1 MSEQHDI
8 AGNAEVDQ
16 IAHQIRSLIAEIVEI
31 PEEVIKDNST
41 FEELGADSLMAL
53 EIVASIEK
61 KYRIQVP
68 EEELQRVKSFG
79 DTIALVREYLARAAG

>member
-1 MSEQHDI
+1 VNEHNDT
-8 AGNAEVDQ
+8 AGNADVDQ
-16 IAHQIRSLIAEIVEI
+16 IANDIRSLIAEIVEI
-31 PEEVIKDNST
+31 PEDSIKDSSS

-53 EIVASIEK
+53 EIVANIEK

-79 DTIALVREYLARAAG
+79 DTIALVREYLARAGG

>member
-1 MSEQHDI
+1 MSDHGEI
-8 AGNAEVDQ
+8 AGSAGIDQ
-16 IAHQIRSLIAEIVEI
+16 IAGDIRALIAEIVEI
-31 PEEVIKDNST
+31 PIERIKDDSS
-41 FEELGADSLMAL
+41 FADLGADSLMAL

-79 DTIALVREYLARAAG
+79 DTIALVKEYLARAGG

>member
-1 MSEQHDI
+1 MSEHKNVENS
-8 AGNAEVDQ
+8 AGADQ
-16 IAHQIRSLIAEIVEI
+16 VAREIRSLIAEIVEV
-31 PEEVIKDNST
+31 PEESITDNSS
-41 FEELGADSLMAL
+41 FADLGADSLMAL

-68 EEELQRVKSFG
+68 EEELQRIRSFG

>member
-1 MSEQHDI
+1 VSDHTDAEHGAGADRVASE
-8 AGNAEVDQ
+8 
-16 IAHQIRSLIAEIVEI
+16 IRSLIAEIVEV
-31 PEEVIKDNST
+31 PEESITDTSS
-41 FEELGADSLMAL
+41 FADLGADSLMAL

-68 EEELQRVKSFG
+68 EEDLQRIKSFG